1 MRASQVR
8 PVRLVRQVRR
18 GAPLALFVLL
28 ACFGGARPAAA
39 QDPLDAVLGKTVT
52 DVRIEVEGQPSTIA
66 ALRQVVSVT
75 VGQPLR
81 QQDLSATIR
90 GLASLEAFD
99 AERTE
104 VLADTTAAG
113 VAIIFRLWPR
123 HPLNRIEV
131 TGATGLPPD
140 VLNQRVLDQFGRI
153 LPIGLSQERVRA
165 TVERVLRDEGYLRAA
180 VTKVETVQTHEEHR
194 ATLIATV
201 DAGPRAII
209 SKTDV
214 TGQSPFTAA
223 VIQDRTATRP
233 GLPFREADVR
243 ERLAALRADL
253 GNLGYYAAETRIA
266 DRLPSEDGATI
277 AITLGVNA
285 GPKVDIRWDRSAD
298 PPPGDLDTL
307 VPVRQEG
314 SIDIDLLDQ
323 GKQNLEDTLKRDGY
337 WKAEV
342 SYTKGEGDPLVITYR
357 IVRGRRFLIERTEL
371 PAAPQVP
378 LALLEKLLEIR
389 HGDVLDNGKV
399 MQGIQR
405 VIDEYRRRGFY
416 RMGVDPRYE
425 ELPDRETATTAWVVV
440 HPRIVEGPLGT
451 ITGIQFAFADA
462 THAPEAALRG
472 VMRLRAGAPY
482 VNADRLFDEEAL
494 RRFYDARG
502 HTSARVEI
510 APPPLNGGAD
520 VGLTVSIVEGPRSI
534 VGDILVFG
542 RTKVGEASI
551 LEDLTFK
558 VGDPLS
564 RHSLDE
570 SERALQDRGIFRR
583 ARITAEPTLPGE
595 SRARVIVQVE
605 ESPATT
611 LGYGGGVEVG
621 TIRRLRAD
629 GTSENSLEA
638 SPRGFF
644 QITRRNIGGR
654 NRLLSLFSRLSLKP
668 APELDGRRFGFAEYR
683 VAGTFQETRA
693 FRSETDVLLSL
704 SSEQAVRTNFNY
716 VRRGFSAEALRH
728 VSTTVAVTGR
738 YALDFTRRFDDRVP
752 PDQLPNTDRLFPQVR
767 LSTLSAGVQWDRR
780 DNPITAASGFLTTAE
795 VETAMRAIGSEVGY
809 FKTFVQ
815 LARYAALRDDG
826 RVVAAGRIQIGA
838 ARGFSRTVETVDQFG
853 NAVVDIVEDLPA
865 SQRFYAG
872 GGTTVRGYQLDLLG
886 VPEVIDPLSGFSR
899 GGNGLVI
906 MNAELRAVVG
916 SLFGRPLAA
925 VGFIDAGNVF
935 HRAGDIDLRRLNGTP
950 GFGVRYDSPVGPI
963 RFDIGFQ
970 LTRFEYGTRRDRG
983 YEFHLSIGE
992 AF

>member
-1 MRASQVR
+1 MPTSQVRQVR
-8 PVRLVRQVRR
+8 PVRQAALVI
-18 GAPLALFVLL
+18 LFL
-28 ACFGGARPAAA
+28 ACAGIPRPAAA
-39 QDPLDAVLGKTVT
+39 QDPIDALLGKTVT
-52 DVRIEVEGQPSTIA
+52 DLRIEVEGQPSTLP
-66 ALRQVVSVT
+66 ALRQVVTIT
-75 VGQPLR
+75 VGQALR
-81 QQDLSATIR
+81 QQDLSSTMRAL
-90 GLASLEAFD
+90 GSLEAFD

-104 VLADTTAAG
+104 VLADTTPGG
-113 VAIIFRLWPR
+113 VAIIIRLWPR

-131 TGATGLPPD
+131 TGGTGLPQG
-140 VLNQRVLDQFGRI
+140 VLQQRVLDQFGRI
-153 LPIGLSQERVRA
+153 LPVGLTHERVRL
-165 TVERVLRDEGYLRAA
+165 TVERVLRDEGYLRAV

-194 ATLIATV
+194 ATLVVTV
-201 DAGPRAII
+201 DAGPRALI
-209 SKTDV
+209 SKTDII
-214 TGQSPFTAA
+214 GQSPFTAA
-223 VIQDRTATRP
+223 AILDRTATRP

-243 ERLAALRADL
+243 ERLASLRTEL
-253 GNLGYYAAETRIA
+253 GNLGYYAAEARIEDRVPA
-266 DRLPSEDGATI
+266 DDGATI
-277 AITLGVNA
+277 AVSLRVEA
-285 GPKVDIRWDRSAD
+285 GKKVEIRWDRSAD
-298 PPPGDLDTL
+298 PPPDDLDSL

-342 SYTKGEGDPLVITYR
+342 SYTKTDGEVFVITYR

-371 PAAPQVP
+371 PKSPQVP
-378 LALLEKLLEIR
+378 LPLIEKLLEIR
-389 HGDVLDNGKV
+389 HGDVLDNANV

-405 VIDEYRRRGFY
+405 VLDEYHRRGFY
-416 RMGVDPRYE
+416 RAGVDPRYE
-425 ELPDRETATTAWVVV
+425 ELPDRETPTTAWVVV
-440 HPRIVEGPLGT
+440 HPRLIEGPLGT
-451 ITGIQFAFADA
+451 ISAINFAFADA
-462 THAPEAALRG
+462 THAPEAALRN

-482 VNADRLFDEEAL
+482 VNLDRLFDEEAL
-494 RRFYDARG
+494 RRFYDSRG

-510 APPPLNGGAD
+510 AQPAANATTD
-520 VGLTVSIVEGPRSI
+520 VALTVTVSEGPRSI

-564 RHSLDE
+564 RRSLDE

-605 ESPATT
+605 ESPATNF
-611 LGYGGGVEVG
+611 GYGGGVEVG
-621 TIRRLRAD
+621 TFRRLRSD

-638 SPRGFF
+638 SPRGFL

-668 APELDGRRFGFAEYR
+668 APEADGRRFGFAEYR
-683 VAGTFQETRA
+683 LAGTFQETRA
-693 FRSETDVLLSL
+693 FRSETDILLSL

-815 LARYAALRDDG
+815 HARYGTLTSDG
-826 RVVAAGRIQIGA
+826 RVVGAVRLQIGA
-838 ARGFSRTVETVDQFG
+838 ARGFARTVETVDQFG
-853 NAVVDIVEDLPA
+853 NPIVDVVEDLPA

-886 VPEVIDPLSGFSR
+886 VPQVIDPLSGFSR

-906 MNAELRAVVG
+906 MNAELRTIVG

-925 VGFIDAGNVF
+925 VGFFDAGNVF
-935 HRAGDIDLRRLNGTP
+935 RRAGDIDLRKLSGTP

-970 LTRFEYGTRRDRG
+970 LTRFEYGSRRDRG